1 MSGRK
6 RRRWYFRDP
15 KFQTFQGKYTPRW
28 GAFVALTFLPL
39 RAPSKSHATLLWLL
53 TQGWKKRLGLE
64 GVVGGGV
71 YFKDCYCQG
80 GTISRICNYLGGN
93 VLIHHTVLKNPA
105 PLWDVINDRSL
116 NVLANFRLNFLIK
129 ECTTHDPQEIK
140 MFGWLI
146 GKNKEIFIGYK

>member
-6 RRRWYFRDP
+6 RRRWHFRDP
-15 KFQTFQGKYTPRW
+15 KFQTFQGKYTPSW

-39 RAPSKSHATLLWLL
+39 RTPSKSHATLLWLL

-105 PLWDVINDRSL
+105 PLWDVCFGKFQAERSYKC
-116 NVLANFRLNFLIK
+116 LADKQEKTRRYFSTTSKVK
-129 ECTTHDPQEIK
+129 ERR
-140 MFGWLI
+140 
-146 GKNKEIFIGYK
+146 